1 MTRWCIV
8 VPSLLTF
15 SALAGNPPPT
25 FVMVNSVS
33 ESQYPWLDPDA
44 AEVMTPMV
52 LASAYNYGTGGHLA
66 GAQVAFY
73 VANQII
79 ARRNGQGAPL
89 PDGTICICITS
100 FGRDDRD
107 CAAAMR

>member
-1 MTRWCIV
+1 MSRWCIV

-15 SALAGNPPPT
+15 SALAGSPPPT

-33 ESQYPWLDPDA
+33 EAQYPWLDAEA

-52 LASAYNYGTGGHLA
+52 VASAYDYGTGGHHSPVT
-66 GAQVAFY
+66 VARY
-73 VANQII
+73 I
-79 ARRNGQGAPL
+79 AAEIVNRRSGQGAPL

-107 CAAAMR
+107 CAAQVL